1 MLSRIVIICITGFWL
16 AMTGLLVVRELY
28 PESLRLNEVSLA
40 YVGQIVFQHEQASD
54 LRISTSDKSDK
65 DSGFLHIQPRN
76 VASTGQHALELHGS
90 VSFTLPGGSRQR
102 LVWIGAFEMSRD
114 FSPARLHLDLSTAE
128 SGQHTDVVVDFAG
141 KKAVFGVKMGE
152 HIVNETAF
160 TLDEAGFGKLTA
172 GAGVDP
178 MLMRQ
183 LAASQSGIP
192 RFDFSAQSSSLV
204 ISGQKLET
212 FLLSVKAGGQDIFS
226 AHLSQLGQ
234 VLSAQAPALGWK
246 LTPLNLAR

>member
-1 MLSRIVIICITGFWL
+1 MLSRLVIICINGFWL

-28 PESLRLNEVSLA
+28 PESLRLNEVPLA
-40 YVGQIVFQHEQASD
+40 YVGQLVFQHEQASD
-54 LRISTSDKSDK
+54 LRISTSDKDP
-65 DSGFLHIQPRN
+65 GFLHIQPRN

-114 FSPARLHLDLSTAE
+114 FSPARLHLDLSTSE

-178 MLMRQ
+178 MLIRQ
-183 LAASQSGIP
+183 LKASQSEIP

>member
-1 MLSRIVIICITGFWL
+1 MLARLVIICITGFWL

-28 PESLRLNEVSLA
+28 PESLRLNEVPLA

-54 LRISTSDKSDK
+54 LRIATSDKDP
-65 DSGFLHIQPRN
+65 GFLHIQPRN
-76 VASTGQHALELHGS
+76 VAATGQHALELHGS
-90 VSFTLPGGSRQR
+90 VNFTLPGGSRQR

-114 FSPARLHLDLSTAE
+114 FSPARLHLDLSTSE
-128 SGQHTDVVVDFAG
+128 SGQHTDIVVDFAG
-141 KKAVFGVKMGE
+141 KRAVFGVKMGE

-160 TLDEAGFGKLTA
+160 TLDAAGFGKLMT

-178 MLMRQ
+178 MLLRQ
-183 LAASQSGIP
+183 LQASQSEIP

-212 FLLSVKAGGQDIFS
+212 FLFSVKAGGQDIFS

-246 LTPLNLAR
+246 LTPPNLPR

>member
-1 MLSRIVIICITGFWL
+1 MLSRLVIICITGFWL

-28 PESLRLNEVSLA
+28 PESLRLNAVPLA

-54 LRISTSDKSDK
+54 LRIATSDKDP
-65 DSGFLHIQPRN
+65 GFLHIQPRN
-76 VASTGQHALELHGS
+76 VAATGQHALELHGS

-114 FSPARLHLDLSTAE
+114 FSPARLHLDLSTSE
-128 SGQHTDVVVDFAG
+128 SGQHTDIVVDFAG
-141 KKAVFGVKMGE
+141 KRAVFGVKMGE

-160 TLDEAGFGKLTA
+160 TLDAAGFGKLTT
-172 GAGVDP
+172 GAGVNP
-178 MLMRQ
+178 MLLRQ
-183 LAASQSGIP
+183 LKASQSEIP
-192 RFDFSAQSSSLV
+192 KFDFSAQSSSLV

-234 VLSAQAPALGWK
+234 VLSAQSPALGWK